1 MQAPWMA
8 IESPTCTRL
17 KSSPAASTV
26 SRSPACWSSL
36 LMGVVLTISPTART
50 IPVNIVKYRV
60 QPVVTTESIGLAS
73 ALHCAG
79 PAQHQDR
86 LFVYELNLSAMLGST
101 EWAAARPQPAA
112 RATNMQVP
120 HRSEEHTSELQ

>member
-50 IPVNIVKYRV
+50 IPVNIVKYHV
-60 QPVVTTESIGLAS
+60 QPVVQTESIGLAS
-73 ALHCAG
+73 ALHSARHAHT
-79 PAQHQDR
+79 PYQH
-86 LFVYELNLSAMLGST
+86 FVFDVNYTATHST
-101 EWAAARPQPAA
+101 
-112 RATNMQVP
+112 T
-120 HRSEEHTSELQ
+120 